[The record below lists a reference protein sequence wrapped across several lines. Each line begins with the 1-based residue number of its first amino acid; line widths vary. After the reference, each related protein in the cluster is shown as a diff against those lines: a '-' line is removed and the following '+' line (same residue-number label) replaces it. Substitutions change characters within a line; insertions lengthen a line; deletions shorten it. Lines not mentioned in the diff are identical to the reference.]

1 MANSRKDNKGRV
13 LWKGE
18 TYRKSDGKYQFTYQD
33 ESGKR
38 HCIYAK
44 ELSKLRKR
52 EEELTRDR
60 FDGISSHIAK
70 EQTLNDIFD
79 KYMATRHDLA
89 DRTFAGYMYQ
99 YDAYVRDAIGK
110 RKIKSIRYSDILIF
124 YKRLMEEESFR
135 GWNRAVLL

>member
-44 ELSKLRKR
+44 DLSKFRKR

-60 FDGISSHIAK
+60 FVGISSHIAK
-70 EQTLNDIFD
+70 EQTLNEI
-79 KYMATRHDLA
+79 KA
-89 DRTFAGYMYQ
+89 YQ
-99 YDAYVRDAIGK
+99 DENEIVCKSNIIG
-110 RKIKSIRYSDILIF
+110 SCLC
-124 YKRLMEEESFR
+124 
-135 GWNRAVLL
+135 V

>member
-38 HCIYAK
+38 HCIYVK
-44 ELSKLRKR
+44 DLSKFRKR

-70 EQTLNDIFD
+70 EQTLNEI
-79 KYMATRHDLA
+79 KA
-89 DRTFAGYMYQ
+89 YQ
-99 YDAYVRDAIGK
+99 DENEIVCKSNIIG
-110 RKIKSIRYSDILIF
+110 SCLC
-124 YKRLMEEESFR
+124 
-135 GWNRAVLL
+135 V